1 MAIDILSLKP
11 TTISRDLKG
20 KFVCIYSLPKVGK
33 TSMACQFPKN
43 LLLGFEH
50 GWNAIAGA
58 KAVDITKWADFKQIL
73 RQLEQPA
80 AREMYDTITID
91 TVGLAWQ
98 MCEDFVCA
106 QNGVQK
112 ISDIPWGGGYTA
124 CKKEFVK
131 GWSIMTSK
139 MSKKEFEN
147 SLRKITQLGYGLVV
161 IAHVERRIEKR
172 ADDSEVEILG
182 PAIPKRAYEI
192 VNQLVDIIGYIDI
205 TWDEEGNSER
215 WLYTRKTPT
224 VMAGSRFK
232 YLEPKIKF
240 GYNELVNAISDA
252 IDKAEK
258 LDGATV
264 VDKTERIIEEALD
277 YNAIRAEASALWKQL
292 VGEGEN
298 ANAEMAKTI
307 LKKVEMIFGRTM
319 KLSEITEDQVD
330 LFNLV
335 VIEMRDLAKA
345 S

>member
-1 MAIDILSLKP
+1 MAIDILNIQP

-43 LLLGFEH
+43 LLLAFEK
-50 GWNAIAGA
+50 GYKAIAGI
-58 KAVDITKWADFKQIL
+58 KPVDITKWSDVKLVL
-73 RQLEQPA
+73 RQLEKPE
-80 AREMYDTITID
+80 ARQMYDTITID
-91 TVGLAWQ
+91 TFGIAWE
-98 MCEDFVCA
+98 MCEQFVCA

-112 ISDIPWGGGYTA
+112 IGDIPWGGGYSA
-124 CKKEFVK
+124 CKR
-131 GWSIMTSK
+131 
-139 MSKKEFEN
+139 EFE
-147 SLRKITQLGYGLVV
+147 SCLRKITQLGYGLVI

-224 VMAGSRFK
+224 IMAGSRFK
-232 YLEPKIKF
+232 YLAPKIKF
-240 GYNELVNAISDA
+240 GYNELVEAIGEA

-258 LDGATV
+258 LDGAVV
-264 VDKTERIIEEALD
+264 VDTTQQVIEEKLD
-277 YNAIRAEASALWKQL
+277 YNAIRAEAADLWKRL
-292 VGEGEN
+292 VEKDTEN
-298 ANAEMAKTI
+298 AGRI
-307 LKKVEMIFGRTM
+307 LKKVEMIFGRPM

-335 VIEMRDLAKA
+335 LLDMKEML
-345 S
+345 

>member
-1 MAIDILSLKP
+1 MAIDILNIQP

-43 LLLGFEH
+43 LLLAFEK
-50 GWNAIAGA
+50 GYNAIAGI
-58 KAVDITKWADFKQIL
+58 KPVDITKWSDLKLVL
-73 RQLEQPA
+73 RQLEKPE
-80 AREMYDTITID
+80 ARQMYDTITID
-91 TVGLAWQ
+91 TIGIAWE
-98 MCEDFVCA
+98 MCEQFVCA

-112 ISDIPWGGGYTA
+112 IGDIPWGGGYSA
-124 CKKEFVK
+124 CKR
-131 GWSIMTSK
+131 
-139 MSKKEFEN
+139 EFE
-147 SLRKITQLGYGLVV
+147 SCLRKITQLGYGLVI

-224 VMAGSRFK
+224 IMAGSRFK
-232 YLEPKIKF
+232 YLAPKIKF
-240 GYNELVNAISDA
+240 GYNELVEAIGEA

-258 LDGATV
+258 LDGAVV
-264 VDKTERIIEEALD
+264 VDTTQQVIEEKLD
-277 YNAIRAEASALWKQL
+277 YNAIRAEAADLWKQL
-292 VGEGEN
+292 VEKNTEN
-298 ANAEMAKTI
+298 AGRI
-307 LKKVEMIFGRTM
+307 LKKVEMIFGRPM

-330 LFNLV
+330 LFNLAV
-335 VIEMRDLAKA
+335 LDMRDMLESSK
-345 S
+345 

>member
-1 MAIDILSLKP
+1 MAIDILNIQP

-43 LLLGFEH
+43 LLLAFEK
-50 GWNAIAGA
+50 GYNAIAGI
-58 KAVDITKWADFKQIL
+58 KPVDITKWSDLKLVL
-73 RQLEQPA
+73 RQLEKPE
-80 AREMYDTITID
+80 ARQMYDTITID
-91 TVGLAWQ
+91 TIGIAWE
-98 MCEDFVCA
+98 MCEQFVCA

-112 ISDIPWGGGYTA
+112 IGDIPWGGGYSA
-124 CKKEFVK
+124 CKR
-131 GWSIMTSK
+131 
-139 MSKKEFEN
+139 EFE
-147 SLRKITQLGYGLVV
+147 SCLRKITQLGYGLVI

-224 VMAGSRFK
+224 IMAGSRFK
-232 YLEPKIKF
+232 YLAPKIKF
-240 GYNELVNAISDA
+240 GYNELVAAIGEA

-258 LDGATV
+258 LDGAVV
-264 VDKTERIIEEALD
+264 VDTTQQVIEEKLD
-277 YNAIRAEASALWKQL
+277 YNAIRAEAADLWKRL
-292 VGEGEN
+292 VEKDTEN
-298 ANAEMAKTI
+298 AGRI
-307 LKKVEMIFGRTM
+307 LKKVEMVFGRPM

-335 VIEMRDLAKA
+335 LLDMKEML
-345 S
+345 

>member
-1 MAIDILSLKP
+1 MAIDIFNIQP

-43 LLLGFEH
+43 LLLAFEK
-50 GWNAIAGA
+50 GYNAIGGV
-58 KAVDITKWADFKQIL
+58 KPVDVMKWSDFKLVL
-73 RQLEQPA
+73 RQLEKPE
-80 AREMYDTITID
+80 ARKLYDTVTID
-91 TVGLAWQ
+91 TIGIAWD
-98 MCEDFVCA
+98 MCEQFVCA

-112 ISDIPWGGGYTA
+112 IGDIPWGGGYSA
-124 CKKEFVK
+124 CKKEFE
-131 GWSIMTSK
+131 SC
-139 MSKKEFEN
+139 
-147 SLRKITQLGYGLVV
+147 LRKITQLGYGLVI
-161 IAHVERRIEKR
+161 IAHVDKRTDKR
-172 ADDSEVEILG
+172 ADDSEVEIIA
-182 PAIPKRAYEI
+182 PSIPKRAYEI

-240 GYNELVNAISDA
+240 GYNELVTAISDA

-258 LDGATV
+258 LDGAVV
-264 VDKTERIIEEALD
+264 VDTIEQTIEETLD
-277 YNAIRAEASALWKQL
+277 YKKIRERASMLWTDLVERDEDNAAI
-292 VGEGEN
+292 
-298 ANAEMAKTI
+298 I
-307 LKKVEMIFGRTM
+307 LKKVEMIFGRPI

-335 VIEMRDLAKA
+335 VLDMEDMLKD
-345 S
+345 